1 MSQIVMIA
9 APQNGALRPLKIDL
23 NMQLITIDQQQ
34 LNWKK
39 VFYILRCHLTVIYD
53 GHFLCGETKM
63 SVFFLIKLTVG
74 NQNTCFMACLCT
86 CMCLFVLICKCFPL
100 KQTLL
105 LSIWAICDKRKGNPT
120 ASAIDPDWKPPPGHT
135 HTHITAELDQ
145 CALPSEGQSHANTH
159 THTPPRRTLLRE
171 IKGCSASGRRI
182 KGRGSDTYQLT

>member
-1 MSQIVMIA
+1 MVTSCVVK
-9 APQNGALRPLKIDL
+9 LKCQDR
-23 NMQLITIDQQQ
+23 IT
-34 LNWKK
+34 L
-39 VFYILRCHLTVIYD
+39 
-53 GHFLCGETKM
+53 
-63 SVFFLIKLTVG
+63 FFLKKLTLV
-74 NQNTCFMACLCT
+74 NQNTCFMVCLCT

-120 ASAIDPDWKPPPGHT
+120 ESAIDPDWKPPSGHT

-171 IKGCSASGRRI
+171 IKGCSASGHRI